1 MYCKIGIIMNLPNL
15 LPVLLEAI
23 ICANNWQQ
31 WQHYS
36 YNFFYFLYIYE
47 KYFGFG
53 KVTEC
58 YMRSYFA
65 SVISDQSVKSKQ
77 NLLFLIE
84 MLNFSY
90 SKLAIEAPFFCSVQ
104 NVY

>member
-1 MYCKIGIIMNLPNL
+1 MAALFLQLFFIFFIFT
-15 LPVLLEAI
+15 VL
-23 ICANNWQQ
+23 
-31 WQHYS
+31 H
-36 YNFFYFLYIYE
+36 IYE

-53 KVTEC
+53 
-58 YMRSYFA
+58 MRSYFA

-90 SKLAIEAPFFCSVQ
+90 SKLAIEALCVFFIV
-104 NVY
+104 